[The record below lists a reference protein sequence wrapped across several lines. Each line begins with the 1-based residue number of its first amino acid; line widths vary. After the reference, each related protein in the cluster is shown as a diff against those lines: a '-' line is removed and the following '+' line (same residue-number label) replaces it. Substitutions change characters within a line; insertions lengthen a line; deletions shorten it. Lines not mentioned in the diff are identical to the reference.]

1 MTTTTP
7 RRRPPTAR
15 PEVSRLEAR
24 TREQRSARRRRGARL
39 VGQALLVLLPLAA
52 LAWVLLFSTWLT
64 VERVIVVGTERVSPD
79 EVTQVAA
86 IAADTPLARVDP
98 GRIERAVSGLAPVDQ
113 VRVRRSWPN
122 GVRIEVTERVPVAG
136 VAGPEGVLLLDD
148 EGVPFATTPALPAG
162 VVRLEVDQPGPQ
174 DPATRAALQVYRELP
189 PALRA
194 TVRSVRAATASSV
207 VLALPE
213 DREVVWGGPGDTAAK
228 AAATA
233 ALLELPGAIIDV
245 SAPGVVVRR

>member
-7 RRRPPTAR
+7 RRRPPAAR
-15 PEVSRLEAR
+15 PELSRLEAR
-24 TREQRSARRRRGARL
+24 TRAQRSARRRRGVRL
-39 VGQALLVLLPLAA
+39 IGQALLVLLPLTA

-64 VERVIVVGTERVSPD
+64 VERVVVVGTGRLSP
-79 EVTQVAA
+79 EQVTQVAA
-86 IAADTPLARVDP
+86 IAAGTPLARLDP
-98 GRIERAVSGLAPVDQ
+98 GRIERAVGTLAPVDR

-122 GVRIEVTERVPVAG
+122 GVRIEVTERIAVAG
-136 VAGPEGVLLLDD
+136 VASPEGVLLLDD
-148 EGVPFATTPALPAG
+148 EGVPFATTPDLPEG

-174 DPATRAALQVYRELP
+174 DPATLAALQVVRELP

-194 TVRSVRAATASSV
+194 MVRSVRAGTPSSV
-207 VLALPE
+207 VLTLPE
-213 DREVVWGGPGDTAAK
+213 DREVVWGGPGDAVAK

-233 ALLELPGAIIDV
+233 ALLELPAAVIDV